1 MKTTLMLEPD
11 VVNALKEQAQVL
23 NQSFERVVN
32 DTLRR
37 GLSPDGVKESRELY
51 RVKPNHSGFAPGV
64 DPMRLKEYLYALEDE
79 EFLQKMAE

>member
-1 MKTTLMLEPD
+1 MLEPD

-37 GLSPDGVKESRELY
+37 GLSPDIVRESRRPY

-64 DPMRLKEYLYALEDE
+64 DSANLKQYLYEDDDE
-79 EFLQKMAE
+79 RYRRLTSVDNS